1 MSNKK
6 IKTLTPAVLKRMIAE
21 EKQKLMKESA
31 ADSFLKQGNNKVN
44 PFTAKSSKGGMTEV
58 QADGYAKTVT
68 LLNKAKMLK
77 EEEARLKKRLSKI
90 MEMKKNIKRKLLR
103 DL

>member
-1 MSNKK
+1 MSKK

-21 EKQKLMKESA
+21 EKQKLMKESN

-44 PFTAKSSKGGMTEV
+44 PYTAKSSKGGMHEV
-58 QADGYAKTVT
+58 QANKYASTVS
-68 LLNKAKMLK
+68 LLNKAKTLK
-77 EEEARLKKRLSKI
+77 EEEMKLKKRLSKI